1 MGAQSGTLAFQSEKV
16 NIFRRAIAG
25 LFDIY
30 ISSVLANIPILII
43 YSIETGE
50 TQMTRDLSSL
60 STLSGILASVLG
72 ILIVSVY
79 YIVIPLYKFDGQTL
93 MKRLLGFKIVKT
105 DGTKLDLKTMLKREI
120 LGSMIVEGG
129 FVSSANYLRQL
140 ILILTGSQLLYTG
153 LLYTSFATTI
163 LSILFILFS
172 KKQRALHDYIG
183 NTKVLRGGE

>member
-1 MGAQSGTLAFQSEKV
+1 MGAQSGTLVFQSEKV
-16 NIFRRAIAG
+16 NIFRRGIAT

-43 YSIETGE
+43 YSMETGE
-50 TQMTRDLSSL
+50 TQMTSELSSL
-60 STLSGILASVLG
+60 STPSGILASVLG
-72 ILIVSVY
+72 ILIVSIY
-79 YIVIPLYKFDGQTL
+79 YIVLPLYKFDGQTL
-93 MKRLLGFKIVKT
+93 MKRLLGFKIVKR
-105 DGTKLDLKTMLKREI
+105 DGTKLDLKTMFKREI

-153 LLYTSFATTI
+153 LLYTSFVTTI
-163 LSILFILFS
+163 LSIIFILFS
-172 KKQRALHDYIG
+172 KEGRALHDYIA

>member
-1 MGAQSGTLAFQSEKV
+1 MGAQSGALAFQSEKV
-16 NIFRRAIAG
+16 NIFRRLVAT

-60 STLSGILASVLG
+60 STPSGILASVLG

-79 YIVIPLYKFDGQTL
+79 YIVLPLYKFDGQTL
-93 MKRLLGFKIVKT
+93 MKRLLGFKIVKI

-140 ILILTGSQLLYTG
+140 ILILTGSKLLYTG

-163 LSILFILFS
+163 LSIIFILFS

>member
-1 MGAQSGTLAFQSEKV
+1 MGAQSGTLVFQSEKV
-16 NIFRRAIAG
+16 NIFRRGVAT

-43 YSIETGE
+43 YSMETGE
-50 TQMTRDLSSL
+50 TQMTSELSSL
-60 STLSGILASVLG
+60 STPSGILASVLG
-72 ILIVSVY
+72 ILIVSIY
-79 YIVIPLYKFDGQTL
+79 YIVLPLYKFDGQTL
-93 MKRLLGFKIVKT
+93 MKKLLGFKIVKR

-153 LLYTSFATTI
+153 LLYTSFVTTI
-163 LSILFILFS
+163 LSIIFILFS
-172 KKQRALHDYIG
+172 KEGRALHDYIG

>member
-1 MGAQSGTLAFQSEKV
+1 MGAQSGALAFQSEKV
-16 NIFRRAIAG
+16 NIFRRAIAA

-93 MKRLLGFKIVKT
+93 MKRLLGFKIIKT

-163 LSILFILFS
+163 LSIIFILFS